1 VTVGGFTMNITFT
14 NDLDYEYIK
23 GRDHHISENLISA
36 KIKEKEIY
44 IIRNPD
50 GRNIGWMRY
59 GYSWDNIPFMNMIW
73 IEEEFRDK
81 GVGNKV
87 VLFWEEQMKQKG
99 FNMVMT
105 STQADEGAQ
114 HFYRKL
120 GYQDAGCLLLDT
132 QPLEIFLTKPLS

>member
-1 VTVGGFTMNITFT
+1 MNIAFA

-36 KIKEKEIY
+36 KIKGKEIY
-44 IIRNPD
+44 IIRNSD

-59 GYSWDNIPFMNMIW
+59 GYFWDNIPFMNMIW
-73 IEEEFRDK
+73 IDEEFRDR

-132 QPLEIFLTKPLS
+132 QSLEIFLTKPLS

>member
-1 VTVGGFTMNITFT
+1 MNIAFA

-36 KIKEKEIY
+36 KIKGKEIY
-44 IIRNPD
+44 IIRNSD

-59 GYSWDNIPFMNMIW
+59 GYFWDNIPFMNMIW
-73 IEEEFRDK
+73 IDEEFRDR

-87 VLFWEEQMKQKG
+87 VLFWEEQMKQQG

>member
-1 VTVGGFTMNITFT
+1 MSKRPVCSFVTVGGFTINIAFA

-50 GRNIGWMRY
+50 GSNIGWMRY
-59 GYSWDNIPFMNMIW
+59 GYFWDNIPFMNMIW

-87 VLFWEEQMKQKG
+87 VLFRRSK
-99 FNMVMT
+99 
-105 STQADEGAQ
+105 
-114 HFYRKL
+114 
-120 GYQDAGCLLLDT
+120 
-132 QPLEIFLTKPLS
+132 

>member
-1 VTVGGFTMNITFT
+1 
-14 NDLDYEYIK
+14 
-23 GRDHHISENLISA
+23 
-36 KIKEKEIY
+36 
-44 IIRNPD
+44 
-50 GRNIGWMRY
+50 
-59 GYSWDNIPFMNMIW
+59 
-73 IEEEFRDK
+73 
-81 GVGNKV
+81 
-87 VLFWEEQMKQKG
+87 MKQKG

>member
-1 VTVGGFTMNITFT
+1 MNIAFA
-14 NDLDYEYIK
+14 DDSDYEYIK
-23 GRDHHISENLISA
+23 GRDRHISENLISA
-36 KIKEKEIY
+36 KIKGKEIY
-44 IIRNPD
+44 IIRNLD
-50 GRNIGWMRY
+50 GSNIGWMRY
-59 GYSWDNIPFMNMIW
+59 GYFWDNIPFMNIIW
-73 IEEEFRDK
+73 IDEPFRGK

-132 QPLEIFLTKPLS
+132 QPLEIILTKPLN

>member
-1 VTVGGFTMNITFT
+1 MNIAFA

-36 KIKEKEIY
+36 KIKGKEIY

-59 GYSWDNIPFMNMIW
+59 GYFWDNIPFMNMIW